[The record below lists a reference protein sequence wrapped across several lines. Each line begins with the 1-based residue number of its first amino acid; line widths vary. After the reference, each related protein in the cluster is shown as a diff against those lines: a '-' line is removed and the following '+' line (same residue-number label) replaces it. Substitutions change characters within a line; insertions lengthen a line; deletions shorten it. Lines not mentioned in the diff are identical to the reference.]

1 MELEN
6 IVVNMVYI
14 KVWEGMYIILLLL
27 FLKMFIV
34 VDFII
39 DVIIC

>member
-39 DVIIC
+39 DVIIY